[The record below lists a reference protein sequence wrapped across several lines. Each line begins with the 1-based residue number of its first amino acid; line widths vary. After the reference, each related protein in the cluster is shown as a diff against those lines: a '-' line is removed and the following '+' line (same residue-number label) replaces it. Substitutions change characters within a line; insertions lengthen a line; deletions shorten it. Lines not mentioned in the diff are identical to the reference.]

1 MVFSNGLNK
10 RTHFS
15 KGKIKM
21 EIIIIIAVLI
31 GLIWW
36 FFLRTPADVTFVS
49 NKIEAP
55 AVSDPAPVV
64 VETAPV
70 VVETAPMAVTE
81 SVVEPVAVTPMV
93 VPPVK
98 KPRKPR
104 APKAV
109 VEPVKV
115 VAKKAAPVKKAAAV
129 KAAPRKTRSKKV

>member
-1 MVFSNGLNK
+1 
-10 RTHFS
+10 
-15 KGKIKM
+15 M
-21 EIIIIIAVLI
+21 EIIIIIAILI

-49 NKIEAP
+49 NK
-55 AVSDPAPVV
+55 

-70 VVETAPMAVTE
+70 AESVVETAQYKVP
-81 SVVEPVAVTPMV
+81 EPVATTPVPLVVEAAPVAVETAVETAVVTPML

-109 VEPVKV
+109 VETVKV
-115 VAKKAAPVKKAAAV
+115 AAKKAAPIKKAAAKTVAV
-129 KAAPRKTRSKKV
+129 KTAPRKPRSKKV